1 MYVLCGPR
9 NALLR
14 CRVSGVSVQVSGE
27 PINTSSTISRYVEK
41 QRVSCMRAQVDSYSL
56 PGKILRKPTS
66 TRPAIRLLE
75 EDGKRAI
82 MKDFS
87 RNRFLYRNVVGRFLV
102 WREGKA
108 YRKLQGIR
116 GVPDLYRVVA
126 GKALI
131 FEMIPGRDMEGVDE
145 KEGVPESFFDALDH
159 LISLCH
165 ARGVA
170 HCDLKRAPNT
180 ILGDDGRPY
189 IVDWAASIS
198 RDEFRIPPMNLIYR
212 RFMRDDRMAVIKLK
226 LRHRPEA
233 VTAQEK
239 ERYDY
244 RSRGE
249 RAIRAVRDKLRE
261 FLQRAA

>member
-1 MYVLCGPR
+1 MC
-9 NALLR
+9 A
-14 CRVSGVSVQVSGE
+14 E
-27 PINTSSTISRYVEK
+27 AKSR
-41 QRVSCMRAQVDSYSL
+41 SL
-56 PGKILRKPTS
+56 PGKNRKIFRKPTS
-66 TRPAIRLLE
+66 TRPGIWLLE
-75 EDGKRAI
+75 ENGKKAI

-87 RNRFLYRNVVGRFLV
+87 RNRFFYRNIVGRFLV

-108 YRKLQGIR
+108 YRKLRGIP
-116 GVPDLYRVVA
+116 GIPALYRTVP
-126 GKALI
+126 GTALI
-131 FEMIPGRDMEGVDE
+131 FEAIPGRDMESIDAT
-145 KEGVPESFFDALDH
+145 EGVPESFFDALNQ

-180 ILGDDGRPY
+180 IVGDDGRPY
-189 IVDWAASIS
+189 IVDWGASIS
-198 RDEFRIPPMNLIYR
+198 REEFRIPPMNLIYR

-233 VTAQEK
+233 VTAREK
-239 ERYDY
+239 ERYYY

>member
-1 MYVLCGPR
+1 MCVEA
-9 NALLR
+9 NIHSFA
-14 CRVSGVSVQVSGE
+14 GE
-27 PINTSSTISRYVEK
+27 KR
-41 QRVSCMRAQVDSYSL
+41 Q
-56 PGKILRKPTS
+56 ILRKPTS
-66 TRPAIRLLE
+66 TRPGIWLLE
-75 EDGKRAI
+75 ENGKKAI

-108 YRKLQGIR
+108 YRKLQGIE
-116 GVPDLYRVVA
+116 GIPALYRIIP
-126 GKALI
+126 GTALI
-131 FEMIPGRDMEGVDE
+131 FELIPGRDMESLD
-145 KEGVPESFFDALDH
+145 KREGVPESFFDALSQ

-189 IVDWAASIS
+189 IVDWAASIL

-212 RFMRDDRMAVIKLK
+212 RFMRDDHMAVIKLK
-226 LRHRPEA
+226 LRHRPET
-233 VTAQEK
+233 VTGEEK
-239 ERYDY
+239 DRYYY

-261 FLQRAA
+261 LLQRAA